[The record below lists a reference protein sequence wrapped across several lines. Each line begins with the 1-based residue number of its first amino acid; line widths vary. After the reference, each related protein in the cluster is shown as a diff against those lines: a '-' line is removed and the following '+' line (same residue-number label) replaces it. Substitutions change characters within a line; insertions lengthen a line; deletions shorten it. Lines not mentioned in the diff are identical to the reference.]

1 MCLFCIKRKPHFFM
15 WRDWLR
21 IILKSFSSTLKKW
34 RKGPTSGAEQN
45 PQPSEISSCSL
56 GRPTFPAFQMKCFR
70 FDWSPTWSISA
81 PELNHLHQPGRH
93 ATGELSISVAPK
105 SLGWRIYTLLSL
117 FWNNFSFQKR
127 FPIFSILEKKTTTL
141 IQGDITVEGKL
152 NKGLPAPKPMK
163 S

>member
-34 RKGPTSGAEQN
+34 RNGPTSGAEQN

-70 FDWSPTWSISA
+70 FDYLRLDPSLLLSSTTSINLA
-81 PELNHLHQPGRH
+81 DVRPESYRFLWPRNHLDG
-93 ATGELSISVAPK
+93 G
-105 SLGWRIYTLLSL
+105 YTLCFHCSEIILAFKNGFLYSP
-117 FWNNFSFQKR
+117 FW
-127 FPIFSILEKKTTTL
+127 KKTTTL